1 MKCEEVRELLEAL
14 HDNELVPETRAAVVE
29 HVQGCSGCARALRDL
44 EVLRPV
50 IARAGRFVTPAELR
64 ARIIRTLRHRDAGFS
79 RGWRWRTLGALAASH
94 AAMIIGGGLFV
105 YVATSAYLRHGFA
118 TREVVAAHVRSLL
131 DERRLAVASGDQ
143 HTVRPWFAGK
153 LDFSPEVVNLEQD
166 GFPLLGAR
174 VDYVDG
180 RYQAALEYTRRNH
193 KITVFE
199 APADETWVNEAR
211 RSDHNGYNVIQWV
224 SGGLSYQAISD
235 LNGSELGHFAALLRR
250 KSKE

>member
-29 HVQGCSGCARALRDL
+29 HVQVCPDCARALRGL
-44 EVLRPV
+44 EVLRPA
-50 IARAGRFVTPAELR
+50 IARAGRFAAPAELR
-64 ARIIRTLRHRDAGFS
+64 ARIVRTLRHRDAAFA
-79 RGWRWRTLGALAASH
+79 RGWRWRTLSALAASH
-94 AAMIIGGGLFV
+94 AAALIGGGLVV
-105 YVATSAYLRHGFA
+105 YMATSGYLRHGFA
-118 TREVVAAHVRSLL
+118 TQEVVAAHVRSLL
-131 DERRLAVASGDQ
+131 DERRLALTSGDQ

-180 RYQAALEYTRRNH
+180 RYKAALEYTRRNH

-199 APADETWVNEAR
+199 APADETLVHATT
-211 RSDHNGYNVIQWV
+211 RSAHNGYNVIQWV
-224 SGGLSYQAISD
+224 SGSLSYQAISD
-235 LNGSELGHFAALLRR
+235 LNGSELGHFATLMRR
-250 KSKE
+250 KTRE